1 MVGDPMAQKAEQKG
15 GGLTLRDEQK
25 RFTRDRLIAGA
36 LVAFE
41 RKGYAAAT
49 IDDIVAEAN
58 ASRATFYLHF
68 KRKADVVL
76 VLAKARSRDWRD
88 LYRDLASG
96 GALTRERLYPWLDAM
111 VANYEDHRASV
122 QATNQA
128 IAVEPDVAEVNLAN
142 WQGSIAVMAESIERW
157 YGAEPEEAR
166 VRAALL
172 LSQLDRFFQLWIVSG
187 LSFDR
192 ERAIGELTDQ
202 WLAVLRRRN
211 KSPAKRK
218 EH

>member
-1 MVGDPMAQKAEQKG
+1 MVVAPMAQKADDKR

-41 RKGYAAAT
+41 RKGYAATT

-58 ASRATFYLHF
+58 AGRATFYLHF

-76 VLAKARSRDWRD
+76 VLANARGRDWRK
-88 LYRDLASG
+88 LYLDLASG
-96 GALTRERLYPWLDAM
+96 GTLTRERLHPWLDAM

-122 QATNQA
+122 DATNQA
-128 IAVEPDVAEVNLAN
+128 IAVEPDIAEVNLVN
-142 WQGSIAVMAESIERW
+142 WQESISLMAESIERW
-157 YGAEPEEAR
+157 SGADPEDAR

-172 LSQLDRFFQLWIVSG
+172 LTQMDRFFQLWIVSG

-202 WLAVLRRRN
+202 WLAVLRRN
-211 KSPAKRK
+211 KARAKQK
-218 EH
+218 GH